1 MKETLTRFSC
11 SLSLSE
17 LANQGSFRK
26 GGHHLGLPEA
36 GKGVLNL
43 GIWQG
48 SWVPPDLCP
57 APAFYQRSLLGEGSR
72 TKGQS
77 LCLPESKTGLEGT
90 GVQVPANQGRD
101 CRKALSFRRYHTSP
115 DNVPNVVPTL
125 GTVVPCR
132 QLEGQ
137 RAS

>member
-17 LANQGSFRK
+17 LTNQGSSRK

-72 TKGQS
+72 SKGQS
-77 LCLPESKTGLEGT
+77 LCLPESKTGLRAQVSRCQLTRAGT
-90 GVQVPANQGRD
+90 AGKP
-101 CRKALSFRRYHTSP
+101 S
-115 DNVPNVVPTL
+115 
-125 GTVVPCR
+125 
-132 QLEGQ
+132 
-137 RAS
+137 ASDATT